1 MAPSCWHASSRDRGT
16 TPRARSADL
25 YVHMA
30 HETANVKSQ
39 IKARRPSMRVATTSA
54 RLPHLAT
61 ASSRAAAQ
69 YAERFLASLATLDS
83 GIQSAYLSPA
93 FKVDVG
99 AKQKF
104 AYIREARPHGHAT
117 PPPCRRH
124 MVTHY
129 RRVCIRPASQ
139 IAMALNRV
147 RKSTEMTKGDVG
159 GNDPTGVDSPE
170 MQAEMF
176 KFVIAAVRVV
186 MYLLLCEAPPDDGA
200 RVVSTLI
207 ITGASTTT
215 TSASSAAGGAGAASN
230 AGGGGGGGQQE
241 HLPQARGIPHLA

>member
-1 MAPSCWHASSRDRGT
+1 
-16 TPRARSADL
+16 
-25 YVHMA
+25 
-30 HETANVKSQ
+30 
-39 IKARRPSMRVATTSA
+39 
-54 RLPHLAT
+54 
-61 ASSRAAAQ
+61 
-69 YAERFLASLATLDS
+69 
-83 GIQSAYLSPA
+83 
-93 FKVDVG
+93 
-99 AKQKF
+99 
-104 AYIREARPHGHAT
+104 
-117 PPPCRRH
+117 
-124 MVTHY
+124 MVTHC
-129 RRVCIRPASQ
+129 RRVCIRPTSQ
-139 IAMALNRV
+139 IAMKLNRV
-147 RKSTEMTKGDVG
+147 RKSTEMRKGDVG

-215 TSASSAAGGAGAASN
+215 TSASSASN